1 MAPVVLT
8 TARLVLDAPG
18 ADDVDRITDY
28 CQDPSFEHYMAT
40 PWPYQRSDAVHFV
53 LRVVPAGWTAGTEE
67 AWAIRRDG
75 DLIGMISARTRHADV
90 GYWLGAP
97 HRGRG
102 YLGEA
107 LAAVLDHRFAMGQPV
122 VHWECVVGNRASAR
136 VARRAGFRYT
146 GEGPSAVTFR
156 DGSHPVAWHGEL
168 HAADDRTPKAGWPQ
182 TVEH

>member
-28 CQDPSFEHYMAT
+28 CQDPPFEHYMAT

-102 YLGEA
+102 
-107 LAAVLDHRFAMGQPV
+107 
-122 VHWECVVGNRASAR
+122 
-136 VARRAGFRYT
+136 
-146 GEGPSAVTFR
+146 
-156 DGSHPVAWHGEL
+156 
-168 HAADDRTPKAGWPQ
+168 
-182 TVEH
+182 